1 MYRAI
6 VVDDEKM
13 IRDGIRDTIRWDQV
27 GIEEVY
33 TAASGRKALD
43 IIAEKRP
50 EIMIT
55 DINMRGMTGIELI
68 GQAREFLPEMKV
80 LVLTGYDEFEYARKC
95 LRLKVQEFLLKPV
108 DEKTL
113 EQEICKL
120 TEQLDGEKRKQKE
133 QVAVLRTAGS
143 RQQEIL
149 ENIMRGL
156 IYDQNSKELAL
167 AASAYGIERG
177 KIMQLVILI
186 CEIQVEEKDGIAEGL
201 LNMTIRNICMGL
213 LDAHQ
218 EGITFFDRQDRVL
231 LLLFGDNSNNIEAVE
246 KTEEI
251 VNVLREELDI
261 RVRAVLGS
269 VVTEPEELYI
279 SYNNAEYLLES
290 ALPFQQITQTVK
302 AKNRRQLFADTFTE
316 LKNRMLIEL
325 GNAEE
330 TARIM
335 DIFEIASDSYNVAD
349 SVVRRCCFELVS
361 ALYFA
366 VVSNGG
372 EEKKGNLDA
381 FSYMI
386 LRSQRKEV
394 FTYTKDYIEK
404 LFYQEEGGHQIV
416 KRAETYI
423 RNHLEEDLS
432 VGGLAAQVYLSPNYF
447 SKLFKKFTGKGC
459 NEYIVFC
466 RMEKAKQL
474 LESTNLKAGEVGQA
488 VGYHEINYFSLA
500 FKKQTGLS
508 PIKYREKF
516 REDYKR

>member
-1 MYRAI
+1 MYKAI

-13 IRDGIRDTIRWDQV
+13 IREGIRDTIRWEQV
-27 GIEEVY
+27 GIGEVY
-33 TAASGRKALD
+33 TASSGRKALE
-43 IIAEKRP
+43 IIAEKQP

-55 DINMRGMTGIELI
+55 DINMRRMTGIELI
-68 GQAREFLPEMKV
+68 EQVREILPEMKV
-80 LVLTGYDEFEYARKC
+80 LVLTGYDDFEYARTC

-113 EQEICKL
+113 EKEIRKL
-120 TEQLDGEKRKQKE
+120 TEQLEGEKRKQKE
-133 QVAVLRTAGS
+133 QEAVLRTAGS

-156 IYDQNSKELAL
+156 IYDQNAKDLVS
-167 AASAYGIERG
+167 AAGAYGIESG
-177 KIMQLVILI
+177 KTMQLVILI
-186 CEIQVEEKDGIAEGL
+186 CEIQDEEKDGIAEGL

-218 EGITFFDRQDRVL
+218 EGITFFDRQDRAL
-231 LLLFGDNSNNIEAVE
+231 LLLFGDNSNMEAGE

-261 RVRAVLGS
+261 RVKAVLGS
-269 VVTEPEELYI
+269 VVTEPEELCI
-279 SYNNAEYLLES
+279 SYNSAQYLIES
-290 ALPFQQITQTVK
+290 SMPLQQVTQTVK
-302 AKNRRQLFADTFTE
+302 AKNRRRLFMDTFTE
-316 LKNRMLIEL
+316 LKNRMLVEL
-325 GNAEE
+325 GNVEE
-330 TARIM
+330 AARIM
-335 DIFEIASDSYNVAD
+335 DIFEIASDSYNVSD

-361 ALYFA
+361 TLYFA
-366 VVSNGG
+366 VVSNCG
-372 EEKKGNLDA
+372 EEKKGNLDS

-386 LRSQRKEV
+386 LHSQRKEI
-394 FTYTKDYIEK
+394 FSYTKDYIEK

-416 KRAETYI
+416 RKVETYI
-423 RNHLEEDLS
+423 KNHLEEELS

-474 LESTNLKAGEVGQA
+474 LESTDLKAGEIGQA

-508 PIKYREKF
+508 PIKYREKS
-516 REDYKR
+516 RAV